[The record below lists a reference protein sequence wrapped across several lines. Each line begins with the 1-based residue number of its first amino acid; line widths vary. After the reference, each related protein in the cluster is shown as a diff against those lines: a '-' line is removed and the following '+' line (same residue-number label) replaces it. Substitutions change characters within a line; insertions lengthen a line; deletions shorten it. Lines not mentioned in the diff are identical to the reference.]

1 MEAILNDN
9 GKRVDNMKWGGG
21 SDKSL
26 IDMTKKVTVSVS
38 VSAGKHF
45 CVPAAKR

>member
-26 IDMTKKVTVSVS
+26 IDMTKKVKEFHSECLRIS
-38 VSAGKHF
+38 G
-45 CVPAAKR
+45 